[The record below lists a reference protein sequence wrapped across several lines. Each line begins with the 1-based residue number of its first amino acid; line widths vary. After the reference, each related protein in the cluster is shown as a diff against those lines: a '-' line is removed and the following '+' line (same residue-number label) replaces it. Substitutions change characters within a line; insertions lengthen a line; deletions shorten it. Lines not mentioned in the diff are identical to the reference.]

1 MAGVLGIEPRSSVL
15 ETDILTAVL
24 YPYIVNSSY
33 CTKFDLCTLYLAV
46 ITVTFLCL
54 LERHA

>member
-24 YPYIVNSSY
+24 YPFNKYRYSVANY
-33 CTKFDLCTLYLAV
+33 CQID
-46 ITVTFLCL
+46 
-54 LERHA
+54 ES